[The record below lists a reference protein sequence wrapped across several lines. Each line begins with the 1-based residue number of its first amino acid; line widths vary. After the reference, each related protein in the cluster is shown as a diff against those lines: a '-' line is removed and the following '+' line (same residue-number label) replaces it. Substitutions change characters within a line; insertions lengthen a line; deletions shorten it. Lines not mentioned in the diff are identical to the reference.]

1 MDPQQLYR
9 WDLAGRPGAEPR
21 PESEGAHLAEEAP
34 APSAQSD
41 TPPAG
46 APDVVAGVVGGIE
59 DVGRRPGS
67 VEEIS
72 ATVMVH
78 ALRGSVDAGHA
89 GALVAHHLLE
99 SHPTTRV
106 LTFDMDGLMDYRS
119 RRPSMTF
126 EKGAFTDYSEP
137 ALVLDLVGTPS
148 GDLLLLHGPE
158 PDLHWE
164 AFTRAVR
171 DITTTLGVTTT
182 VGVHGIPMGVPHT
195 RPISVTSHATSPH
208 LIEAEPDVF
217 GTVQVPGSAASL
229 LEYRFGQWG
238 KDALGYAVHV
248 PHYLAQSEYP
258 AAAVELLRRVSA
270 VSGVDLDT
278 RALEESAASVL
289 AEITKQIE
297 DSSEVAA
304 VVQALENQYD
314 AFVQAQGRSLLDP
327 GEMPS
332 ADELGA
338 QFEAFLAE
346 VDRKGDEG

>member
-9 WDLAGRPGAEPR
+9 WDLADR
-21 PESEGAHLAEEAP
+21 HAP
-34 APSAQSD
+34 APAEEH
-41 TPPAG
+41 
-46 APDVVAGVVGGIE
+46 APDQEAPHEGAEETGSPETPEVVSGVIGGIE
-59 DVGRRPGS
+59 DVGRRPRS
-67 VEEIS
+67 LEELD
-72 ATVMVH
+72 ARVMVH

-89 GALVAHHLLE
+89 GALVASHLLE

-106 LTFDMDGLMDYRS
+106 VTFDMDGLMDYRS

-126 EKGAFTDYSEP
+126 ENGAFVDYSEP
-137 ALVLDLVGTPS
+137 ALVLDLVGTP
-148 GDLLLLHGPE
+148 GGNLLLLHGPE

-164 AFTRAVR
+164 AFSRAMR
-171 DITTTLGVTTT
+171 DITTHLGVTTT

-195 RPISVTSHATSPH
+195 RPVSVTSHATSPH
-208 LIEAEPDVF
+208 LIDAEPDLF

-238 KDALGYAVHV
+238 KDALGFAVHV

-258 AAAVELLRRVSA
+258 AAAVELLRRVSRA
-270 VSGVDLDT
+270 TDLTLDT
-278 RALEESAASVL
+278 LGLEEASAKVL
-289 AEITKQIE
+289 EEIDRQIT
-297 DSSEVAA
+297 DSAEVAA
-304 VVQALENQYD
+304 VVEALETQYD

-346 VDRKGDEG
+346 VDRKDEDR